1 MDAIKKYSDDV
12 EENDE
17 KLIADMHAKDNLVPG
32 YCWWFLKRNK
42 HHLVIKKGH
51 KYALCCKD
59 WSNYRNMYKMYNE
72 IYVDMKKLGVDI
84 ELENL
89 IWFGKDGNRVKQIQ
103 VAG

>member
-1 MDAIKKYSDDV
+1 
-12 EENDE
+12 
-17 KLIADMHAKDNLVPG
+17 
-32 YCWWFLKRNK
+32 
-42 HHLVIKKGH
+42 
-51 KYALCCKD
+51 
-59 WSNYRNMYKMYNE
+59 MYNE